1 LGVKE
6 EGKMK
11 RHTLIISLLLTM
23 VSVLSPPLDLAD
35 IDSNVKIVVEGNT
48 AFALELYQKLSSTEG
63 NLFLSPYS
71 ISTALAMT
79 YAGARENTA
88 TQMAETLHFS
98 LEQQQLHPAFAKL
111 ESHLN
116 AVQKKGN
123 IQLNVAN
130 SLWPQ
135 KDYPFLKEYLA
146 LIKEHYG
153 VLITPVDYRT
163 AREAACKLING
174 WVEEKTKNKIK
185 NLIQPDVLDALTRL
199 ILVNAI
205 YFKGNWAS
213 QFEENQTK
221 NAPFRL
227 LSGKTIQVPTMSQKQ
242 EFGYAEDQ
250 SLQILEL
257 PYIGNDLSMLV
268 MLPKQADG
276 IAELEKNLT
285 VENLRKWTT
294 SLRKR
299 EVSVFLP
306 KFKMTTQFRLGEVLI
321 SMGMSE
327 AFDMNKANF
336 AGMDGNPNW
345 LYIAAVIHKAF
356 VDVNEEGT
364 EAAAATAVEMK
375 ALSAPPLT
383 FRADHPFIFLIRE
396 NLTGSILFLGRVID
410 PTKEEG

>member
-1 LGVKE
+1 
-6 EGKMK
+6 MK
-11 RHTLIISLLLTM
+11 CQTRIFSLLLTM
-23 VSVLSPPLDLAD
+23 VSVLSPSLPLAD
-35 IDSNVKIVVEGNT
+35 IDSNLKIVVEGNT
-48 AFALELYQKLSSTEG
+48 AFALELYQKLRGAEG

-88 TQMAETLHFS
+88 KQMAETLHFS
-98 LEQQQLHPAFAKL
+98 LEQQQLHAAFAKL

-116 AVQKKGN
+116 AVQKKGD

-135 KDYPFLKEYLA
+135 KDYPFLQEYLA
-146 LIKEHYG
+146 LIKECYG
-153 VLITPVDYRT
+153 VLITPVDYQT
-163 AREAACKLING
+163 AREAASKLINQ
-174 WVEEKTKNKIK
+174 WVEEKTNNKIRD
-185 NLIQPDVLDALTRL
+185 LIQPGVLDVLTRL
-199 ILVNAI
+199 LLVNAI

-213 QFEENQTK
+213 QFEEKLTED
-221 NAPFRL
+221 APFYL
-227 LSGKTIQVPTMSQKQ
+227 LSGETIQVPTMSQKQ
-242 EFGYAEDQ
+242 EFGYTEDQ

-268 MLPKQADG
+268 LLPKQANG
-276 IAELEKNLT
+276 LAEIEKNLT
-285 VENLRKWTT
+285 VENLRKWTAQ
-294 SLRKR
+294 LREQ
-299 EVSVFLP
+299 EVMVFLP
-306 KFKMTTQFRLGEVLI
+306 KFKMTSQFRLDKALI

-364 EAAAATAVEMK
+364 EAAAATAVVTEV
-375 ALSAPPLT
+375 LSAPPVT

>member
-1 LGVKE
+1 
-6 EGKMK
+6 MK
-11 RHTLIISLLLTM
+11 RHTRILSLLLTM
-23 VSVLSPPLDLAD
+23 VSVLSPSLPLAD
-35 IDSNVKIVVEGNT
+35 IDSNLKIVVEGNT
-48 AFALELYQKLSSTEG
+48 AFALELYRQLRSTEG

-88 TQMAETLHFS
+88 KQMADTLRFS
-98 LEQQQLHPAFAKL
+98 LEQQQLHSAFARL

-116 AVQKKGN
+116 AVQEKGN

-146 LIKEHYG
+146 LIKECYG
-153 VLITPVDYRT
+153 VLITPVDYKT
-163 AREAACKLING
+163 AHEAASKLINE
-174 WVEEKTKNKIK
+174 WVEEKTKNKIRD
-185 NLIQPDVLDALTRL
+185 LIQPGVLDALTRL
-199 ILVNAI
+199 VLVNAI

-213 QFEENQTK
+213 QFKEKQTE

-227 LSGKTIQVPTMSQKQ
+227 LSRETIQVPTMSQKQ
-242 EFGYAEDQ
+242 KFGYAEDQ

-257 PYIGNDLSMLV
+257 PYIGDDISMLV
-268 MLPKQADG
+268 LLPKQVNG
-276 IAELEKNLT
+276 LSEIEKNLT
-285 VENLRKWTT
+285 VENLRKWTAHL
-294 SLRKR
+294 SEQ
-299 EVSVFLP
+299 EVMVFLP
-306 KFKMTTQFRLGEVLI
+306 KFKMTSEFRLDKALI

-364 EAAAATAVEMK
+364 EAAAATAVVTK

-396 NLTGSILFLGRVID
+396 NLTGSILFIGRVTD
-410 PTKEEG
+410 PTKEEA

>member
-1 LGVKE
+1 
-6 EGKMK
+6 
-11 RHTLIISLLLTM
+11 
-23 VSVLSPPLDLAD
+23 
-35 IDSNVKIVVEGNT
+35 
-48 AFALELYQKLSSTEG
+48 
-63 NLFLSPYS
+63 
-71 ISTALAMT
+71 
-79 YAGARENTA
+79 
-88 TQMAETLHFS
+88 
-98 LEQQQLHPAFAKL
+98 
-111 ESHLN
+111 
-116 AVQKKGN
+116 
-123 IQLNVAN
+123 
-130 SLWPQ
+130 
-135 KDYPFLKEYLA
+135 
-146 LIKEHYG
+146 
-153 VLITPVDYRT
+153 
-163 AREAACKLING
+163 
-174 WVEEKTKNKIK
+174 
-185 NLIQPDVLDALTRL
+185 LTRL

-299 EVSVFLP
+299 EVSVYLP
-306 KFKMTTQFRLGEVLI
+306 KFKMTTQFRLGETLI

-327 AFDMNKANF
+327 AFDKNTANF

-410 PTKEEG
+410 PTKEEA